1 MKTPVRPA
9 SDLTYRFPGRD
20 APTRNPRFTWQVSLC
35 RFPGRDAPRCLL
47 QTPVRP
53 ARDDPGSPRRMTPCS
68 GKAIFQRGDNPRFIR
83 RGDDPEVRQAIASSS
98 SFLSRQRE
106 EEDTD
111 GADRACRT
119 TRGDHMRAGSEGR
132 TKSNTKR
139 VEGGVRR
146 CLAVASRCGNDFV
159 VSSERTRRER
169 ASEWGAKPPTPPLCF
184 FSFSFS
190 FLRRSSVQMQ
200 IQ

>member
-1 MKTPVRPA
+1 MRRGVYK
-9 SDLTYRFPGRD
+9 
-20 APTRNPRFTWQVSLC
+20 PRF
-35 RFPGRDAPRCLL
+35 
-47 QTPVRP
+47 
-53 ARDDPGSPRRMTPCS
+53 ARLWLAVQIYTVFGKLGDISARR
-68 GKAIFQRGDNPRFIR
+68 QPRFIR

-132 TKSNTKR
+132 TKRSTKR

-159 VSSERTRRER
+159 VSSERKARKSFRVGGEAPHTPLVFLFFFFFFLEALECAGSERGSTPLARPAPKAGALDHSATLSSNRRKL
-169 ASEWGAKPPTPPLCF
+169 ASY
-184 FSFSFS
+184 SF
-190 FLRRSSVQMQ
+190 
-200 IQ
+200 